1 MRDTSR
7 TELPVVPELSTITAE
22 TSPGEVAFGDVDTGE
37 EVTWAEFDA
46 RSVRAA
52 NAVRDHAGQGD
63 RVAFLCDGSVEH
75 TVLWNGALKAG
86 CVVSNLHTRGAPDT
100 IRYCLDEL
108 APQILVFDERFAD
121 LYREHLAGAAAG
133 VEVVVIGSGDGD
145 ADSAG
150 DVDGDDGEVTDLDGA
165 TSAAAFTADRSTTP
179 PDVSIGEDDLA
190 AIMWTSGTTGKPK
203 GWCFTNRGLVQ
214 RGQKMLSTGTQS
226 AHTRRLQGLTP
237 SFAAWYSV
245 LMPALMGG
253 AATYYVSE
261 WDPERYLELIE
272 EKGITSLTLVP
283 TMWQEMLRLESFDEY
298 DLSSLQTAGAAGER
312 LTVETVKRLRE
323 RVCETVGNSYS
334 ATEAIVTFIRY
345 DETNADR
352 IDELGG
358 TVGKAV
364 PGTRVRV
371 VEPDG
376 APDDEKPPGEV
387 GELIVRTND
396 HPVWA
401 WNRTEKS
408 EDAFTDGW
416 WYSGDLGYR
425 DEDGYLYLEGRKD
438 FMIMSKG
445 IKVPPG
451 PVEERLNA
459 HPKVDESAVLGVTD
473 EEFGERVTAVVAS
486 TDDSLTADELDQWC
500 LDDDSLARH
509 ERPREYRITAE
520 PLPKTV
526 TGKLDRTSAK
536 ERILDAGE

>member
-7 TELPVVPELSTITAE
+7 TEVPVVPELSTITAE
-22 TSPGEVAFGDVDTGE
+22 TSPGTVAFGDVETGE
-37 EVTWAEFDA
+37 EITWDEFDG

-52 NAVRDHAGQGD
+52 NAFRAHAGQGD
-63 RVAFLCDGSVEH
+63 RVAFLCEGSIEH

-86 CVVSNLHTRGAPDT
+86 CVVSNLHTRGAPET
-100 IRYCLDEL
+100 NRYCLDEL
-108 APQILVFDERFAD
+108 APQVLVLDERFAG
-121 LYREHLAGAAAG
+121 LYREHLAEVAAG
-133 VEVVVIGSGDGD
+133 IEVVVIGD
-145 ADSAG
+145 ADI
-150 DVDGDDGEVTDLDGA
+150 DGA
-165 TSAAAFTADRSTTP
+165 TSATSFSADRSTRP
-179 PDVSIGEDDLA
+179 PDVSIGGDDLA

-214 RGQKMLSTGTQS
+214 RGLKMLSTGTQS

-245 LMPALMGG
+245 LMPSLMNG
-253 AATYYVSE
+253 ASTYYVSE

-345 DETNADR
+345 DETNAER
-352 IDELGG
+352 IDDLGG

-401 WNRTEKS
+401 WNQTEKS

-416 WYSGDLGYR
+416 WYSGDMGYR
-425 DEDGYLYLEGRKD
+425 DDDGYLFLEGRKD

-451 PVEERLNA
+451 PIEERLNR
-459 HPKVDESAVLGVTD
+459 HPNVDESAVLGVTD
-473 EEFGERVTAVVAS
+473 EEFGEKVTAVVTAA
-486 TDDSLTADELDQWC
+486 DDGLTADELDRWC
-500 LDDDSLARH
+500 LDDDALARH

-526 TGKLDRTSAK
+526 TGKLDRASTK
-536 ERILDAGE
+536 KRVLDADE